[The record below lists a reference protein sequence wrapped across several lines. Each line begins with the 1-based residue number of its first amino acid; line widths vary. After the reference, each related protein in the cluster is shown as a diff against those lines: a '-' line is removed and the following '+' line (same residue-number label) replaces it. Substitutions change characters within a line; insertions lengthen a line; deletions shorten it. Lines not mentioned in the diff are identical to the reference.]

1 MGLMSVRRETELKYR
16 LEGRAEY
23 EKLCRELGDPEDAWE
38 QINHYFQSA
47 DGKIPG
53 EDGVIRIRQEKGRA
67 VLTVKLGA
75 LANGLARAREYEQPW
90 SGPWHQMPPRSKALW
105 ESRHEGLEV
114 LERRFGGRFPLVW
127 AGRMVNLRKLY
138 RSVRGLCMEV
148 DASRYPDG
156 QEDYE
161 VEVETESPE
170 RDRALL
176 EALLRDLGIGFV
188 PQTATKYQRFLRH
201 PGPPDEPRPRS
212 RKGGR

>member
-1 MGLMSVRRETELKYR
+1 MAVRLETELKYR

-23 EKLCRELGDPEDAWE
+23 EKLCRELGDPVDTWE

-53 EDGVIRIRQEKGRA
+53 REGVIRIREEKGKA

-90 SGPWHQMPPRSKALW
+90 SGPGEQMPPLSKALW
-105 ESRHEGLEV
+105 KSRHEGLEV

-127 AGRMVNLRKLY
+127 SGRMVNLRKLY
-138 RSVRGLCMEV
+138 RSSQGLCMEV

-161 VEVETESPE
+161 VEVETEFPE

-176 EALLRDLGIGFV
+176 ETLLRDLGIRFA
-188 PQTATKYQRFLRH
+188 PQTATKYQRFQQHLGS
-201 PGPPDEPRPRS
+201 P
-212 RKGGR
+212 